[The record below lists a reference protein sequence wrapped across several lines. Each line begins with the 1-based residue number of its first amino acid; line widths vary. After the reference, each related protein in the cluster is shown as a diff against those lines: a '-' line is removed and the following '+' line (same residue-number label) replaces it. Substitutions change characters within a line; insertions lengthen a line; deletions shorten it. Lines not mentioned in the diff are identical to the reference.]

1 MTEVLSK
8 GVGQQ
13 QLSEVPSHEAA
24 GPREGRAQAVGAIQG
39 ALCAALSKVLDR
51 LLSNCWPEGKA
62 GEKG

>member
-1 MTEVLSK
+1 M
-8 GVGQQ
+8 GQQ
-13 QLSEVPSHEAA
+13 QLSEAPSHEAA